1 MEQPS
6 KIDLKLPLGA
16 VDQGDVMRLARELG
30 ALDDFFVGAATRTA
44 GTPQQ
49 PPKTTR
55 LLEQLA
61 EANGANLLDE
71 GHRASLKAGLKT
83 LLQKAPVMHISF
95 ASEPT
100 PKSVEPIVN
109 WFRQQIHPQALL
121 QVGLAPSIAAGCVL
135 RTPNKFFDMSIRV
148 HLQKQAHLL
157 SELIAGVINGR

>member
-1 MEQPS
+1 MEQ
-6 KIDLKLPLGA
+6 LRLPLGI
-16 VDQGDVMRLARELG
+16 VDQGDAMRLNRELG
-30 ALDDFFVGAATRTA
+30 VLDDFFVGAAARKA

-61 EANGANLLDE
+61 ELNGANLLDKS
-71 GHRASLKAGLKT
+71 HRAALKVGLDK
-83 LLQKAPVMHISF
+83 LLENAPVLHMSF

-100 PKSVEPIVN
+100 PKSVEPILE

-121 QVGLAPSIAAGCVL
+121 QVGVAPSIAAGCVL

-157 SELIAGVINGR
+157 NGLIAGVIDGR